1 MRKYESIVVFSP
13 ELNKGQLSE
22 QISKVKEILTNA
34 GGVQGDIYVEE
45 WGKRKIAYTVR
56 KQTMGYYVCFYFVY
70 VKLECPDYESNNTR
84 INEDLNYNLRIN
96 DSILKFQTHFVSD
109 KPAKYRGNMVFVN
122 LAKSNEMIAPD
133 VEGLNI
139 PDLNVNE

>member
-1 MRKYESIVVFSP
+1 MRKYESIVVYSP

-22 QISKVKEILTNA
+22 QISKVKEILNNV
-34 GGVQGDIYVEE
+34 GVEDIFVEE
-45 WGKRKIAYTVR
+45 WGKRKIAYSVK
-56 KQTMGYYVCFYFVY
+56 KQTMGYYVCFY
-70 VKLECPDYESNNTR
+70 YETNNTKA
-84 INEDLNYNLRIN
+84 NDELTYNLRIN

>member
-45 WGKRKIAYTVR
+45 WGKRKIAYTVK
-56 KQTMGYYVCFYFVY
+56 KQTMGYYVCFY
-70 VKLECPDYESNNTR
+70 YESNNTK
-84 INEDLNYNLRIN
+84 INEDLNYN
-96 DSILKFQTHFVSD
+96 
-109 KPAKYRGNMVFVN
+109 
-122 LAKSNEMIAPD
+122 
-133 VEGLNI
+133 
-139 PDLNVNE
+139 

>member
-13 ELNKGQLSE
+13 ELNKGQVSE
-22 QISKVKEILTNA
+22 QISKIKEILNGA
-34 GGVQGDIYVEE
+34 GVEDIFVEE
-45 WGKRKIAYTVR
+45 WGKRKIAYSVK
-56 KQTMGYYVCFYFVY
+56 KQTMGYYVCFY
-70 VKLECPDYESNNTR
+70 YESSNTKV
-84 INEDLNYNLRIN
+84 NEELNYNLRIN

-122 LAKSNEMIAPD
+122 LAKTNEMIAPD

>member
-45 WGKRKIAYTVR
+45 WGKRKIAYTVK
-56 KQTMGYYVCFYFVY
+56 KQTMGYYVCFY
-70 VKLECPDYESNNTR
+70 YESNNTK
-84 INEDLNYNLRIN
+84 ISEDLNYNLRIN

>member
-34 GGVQGDIYVEE
+34 GVADIFVEE
-45 WGKRKIAYTVR
+45 WGKRKIAYTVK
-56 KQTMGYYVCFYFVY
+56 KQTMGYYVCFY
-70 VKLECPDYESNNTR
+70 YETSNTNA
-84 INEDLNYNLRIN
+84 IQELIYNLRIN
-96 DSILKFQTHFVSD
+96 DMVMKFQTHYVNS

-122 LAKSNEMIAPD
+122 LAKTNEMVAPD

-139 PDLNVNE
+139 PDLNVSE

>member
-45 WGKRKIAYTVR
+45 WGKRKIAYTVK
-56 KQTMGYYVCFYFVY
+56 KQTMGYYVCFYYFQSVFSER
-70 VKLECPDYESNNTR
+70 LFSQ
-84 INEDLNYNLRIN
+84 LRY
-96 DSILKFQTHFVSD
+96 ILLLFHQ
-109 KPAKYRGNMVFVN
+109 
-122 LAKSNEMIAPD
+122 
-133 VEGLNI
+133 
-139 PDLNVNE
+139 